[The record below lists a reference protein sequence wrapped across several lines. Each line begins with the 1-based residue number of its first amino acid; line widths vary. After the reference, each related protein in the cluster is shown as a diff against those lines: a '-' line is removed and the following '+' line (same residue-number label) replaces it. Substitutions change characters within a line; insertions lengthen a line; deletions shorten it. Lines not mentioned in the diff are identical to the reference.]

1 MACGAGR
8 QGFPAGGSHGPF
20 RIERAGDYERRAGRA
35 HRHGDV
41 RYPRSYFKRSRKSMK
56 IRIHPSRKY
65 QRGILE
71 VDLAMAMLILTVAIM
86 PLAFSFAREREVLH
100 ADYWRAVADEVVD
113 GEMEI
118 LAAGDWKKFPDGA
131 NVYTVH
137 SNAATNLP

>member
-1 MACGAGR
+1 
-8 QGFPAGGSHGPF
+8 
-20 RIERAGDYERRAGRA
+20 
-35 HRHGDV
+35 
-41 RYPRSYFKRSRKSMK
+41 MK

-71 VDLAMAMLILTVAIM
+71 VDLAMAMLILAVAIM

-118 LAAGDWKKFPDGA
+118 LAAGDWKNFPDGA
-131 NVYTVH
+131 SVYTMH
-137 SNAATNLP
+137 SRAAANLPAGHFELTKNNHHLRLEWVPVRRQGIGVVAREITVP

>member
-1 MACGAGR
+1 
-8 QGFPAGGSHGPF
+8 
-20 RIERAGDYERRAGRA
+20 
-35 HRHGDV
+35 
-41 RYPRSYFKRSRKSMK
+41 MK
-56 IRIHPSRKY
+56 IQIHPSGKS

-118 LAAGDWKKFPDGA
+118 LAAGAWKNFPDGS

-137 SNAATNLP
+137 SRAAANLPAGHFELTKDARHLRLEWVPDRRQGIGVVSREINVP